1 MLKVALIGLGGMGR
15 GHYKSYKKLDGAKVV
30 AVVEMNPDA
39 AREKFGED
47 DVKIYTSMD
56 ELFAKEEVDIV
67 DICTPTYMHANM
79 CVKAL
84 EAGYHVLCEKPL
96 ALTNEDVAKIKAAA
110 KASGKTFMVAH
121 VVRFMTPYIYLRNL
135 IKNETYGKL
144 KKLSMRR
151 VSKLPDWG
159 YENWFADVLRSGGAA
174 LDMGVHDIDFVQS
187 VLGMP
192 DTTCSA
198 YYKMHGEN
206 GSNDFLFSTL
216 VYGDAVVSIESG
228 WYACDYKFEATYEA
242 VFERARVR
250 RERSKTFVGEEE
262 VEMKLGEAAE
272 DTGIGTTGADG
283 YTEEIAYFIDC
294 VNKGIKDP
302 DYVSIES
309 VQNSI
314 KLARCLIDSAITLE

>member
-47 DVKIYTSMD
+47 DIKIYTSMD

-159 YENWFADVLRSGGAA
+159 YENWFADVKRSGGAA

-314 KLARCLIDSAITLE
+314 KLARRLIDSAITLE

>member
-39 AREKFGED
+39 AREKLGED

-159 YENWFADVLRSGGAA
+159 YENWFADVKRSGGAA

-314 KLARCLIDSAITLE
+314 KLARSLIDGAITVK